1 MRKDAVFFL
10 NCGDSYMSGGGAS
23 RHFGYTDPKYPAGR
37 LVDYPEPMTF
47 KHAILK
53 PKDLCLIPQHLAI
66 RLQEDGWWV
75 RSVIIW
81 SKNNPMPESCKDR
94 PSESHEYILMLTK
107 SAKYY
112 WDAEAVREPY
122 QPDSL
127 RPTKVNKNNP
137 KGMDRQ
143 GVDDWLERQSTGRN
157 LRDVWEFSTQ
167 PYPEA
172 HFATF
177 PEKLPE
183 ICIKAATPEVG
194 CCSKCGKSWERI
206 TERQTADTRP
216 GRKVGA
222 GKSGTNGDPNQAL
235 HQSDLS
241 KYRQQIG
248 YETIGWQVGCHC
260 ERSDK
265 IPSLVLDPFAG
276 TGTVGWVAKK
286 LGRKAVL
293 YELSE
298 EYCKLALERN
308 RQQAL
313 GI

>member
-1 MRKDAVFFL
+1 
-10 NCGDSYMSGGGAS
+10 
-23 RHFGYTDPKYPAGR
+23 
-37 LVDYPEPMTF
+37 
-47 KHAILK
+47 
-53 PKDLCLIPQHLAI
+53 
-66 RLQEDGWWV
+66 
-75 RSVIIW
+75 
-81 SKNNPMPESCKDR
+81 MPESCKDR

-122 QPDSL
+122 QPDSP
-127 RPTKVNKNNP
+127 RSTKVNKNNP

-157 LRDVWEFSTQ
+157 LRSVWEFSTQ
-167 PYPEA
+167 PYPKA

-194 CCSKCGKSWERI
+194 CCSRCGKSWERI
-206 TERQTADTRP
+206 IQTIKLGKPREDT
-216 GRKVGA
+216 KWGA
-222 GKSGTNGDPNQAL
+222 GTEYGPSLRSTLEG
-235 HQSDLS
+235 
-241 KYRQQIG
+241 IG
-248 YETIGWQVGCHC
+248 AGSVKETLGWQPACKC
-260 ERSDK
+260 NADK
-265 IPSLVLDPFAG
+265 VPSLVLDPFAG

-293 YELSE
+293 FELSE